1 MKEESDFEDD
11 EEFMFDEV
19 TGGRSKKPVMSV
31 LNKKK
36 VSKYELDDLFAEEY

>member
-11 EEFMFDEV
+11 EDFMFDEV

-36 VSKYELDDLFAEEY
+36 ISKYELDDLFAGD